1 MKSERDLR
9 PSERPADNQTDQ
21 IDDAESSAD
30 VGEHSRATNSDDL
43 DAVAQRTP
51 SSAARPAS
59 CLLTMFLTK
68 STTLNRMLMS
78 TTAAEQPAAT
88 ILTRRKLCAER
99 DSADSQPFANDVTH
113 QIDHSESHD
122 VVDEHTRATNSNDLG
137 QARCECRD

>member
-1 MKSERDLR
+1 MKTERDR
-9 PSERPADNQTDQ
+9 RASERPADDQTDQ

-43 DAVAQRTP
+43 DAVAKRVP
-51 SSAARPAS
+51 AAEPAS
-59 CLLTMFLTK
+59 CLLTLFLTK

-99 DSADSQPFANDVTH
+99 NIADSQPFANDVTH

-122 VVDEHTRATNSNDLG
+122 VVGEHTRATNSNDLG

>member
-9 PSERPADNQTDQ
+9 ASERPADDQTDQ

-43 DAVAQRTP
+43 DAVAQRAP
-51 SSAARPAS
+51 STAARPAS

-88 ILTRRKLCAER
+88 ILTRRKTLHRARQRRQAAVCQFTVGNPIF
-99 DSADSQPFANDVTH
+99 D
-113 QIDHSESHD
+113 DHFM
-122 VVDEHTRATNSNDLG
+122 VIF
-137 QARCECRD
+137 